1 MRAVKKHAQEQW
13 MVPYIERW
21 LQAPVQEEDGQ
32 LVPRVKGTPQGG
44 VISPLLAALF
54 LQYAF
59 DRWMAKQYPQMV
71 SERYADD
78 AIVHG
83 RTVKEVQ
90 QVWAAIAARLKECGL
105 ELHPVKT
112 RVVYCKDD
120 DRRRRYPNEKFD
132 FLGYTFRP
140 RRSKN
145 RFGKFFVNFSPA
157 ASDKAVKAI
166 RSEISKLGTA
176 SAQRQANRSA
186 DAPTGSIAGPLG

>member
-1 MRAVKKHAQEQW
+1 

-44 VISPLLAALF
+44 VISPLLATLF

-59 DRWMAKQYPQMV
+59 DRRMAKQYPQMV

-90 QVWAAIAARLKECGL
+90 QVGGHSRPFEGMWVGASSGKDEGGL
-105 ELHPVKT
+105 LQ
-112 RVVYCKDD
+112 
-120 DRRRRYPNEKFD
+120 
-132 FLGYTFRP
+132 GW
-140 RRSKN
+140 
-145 RFGKFFVNFSPA
+145 
-157 ASDKAVKAI
+157 
-166 RSEISKLGTA
+166 
-176 SAQRQANRSA
+176 
-186 DAPTGSIAGPLG
+186 